1 MKLTRTQKNETWSK
15 TLEIEIVTVSGKKFG
30 DPGRY
35 AFAGSVDAKALAP
48 TGTFAALKTA
58 INAAK
63 KMDWKEI

>member
-1 MKLTRTQKNETWSK
+1 MKLTRTQKNENWPK
-15 TLEIEIVTVSGKKFG
+15 ALEIEIVTVSGKKFG

-48 TGTFAALKTA
+48 AGTYATLKNAAK
-58 INAAK
+58 AAK